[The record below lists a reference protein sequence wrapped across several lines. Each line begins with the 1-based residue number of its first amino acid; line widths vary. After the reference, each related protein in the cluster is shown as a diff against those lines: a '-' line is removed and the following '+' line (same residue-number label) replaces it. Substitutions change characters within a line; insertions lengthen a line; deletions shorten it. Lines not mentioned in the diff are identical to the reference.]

1 MKTTCRQLQANSIS
15 YANEQRT
22 GTVGFLSCRQQIH
35 NFPFPRVGEFSKK
48 IDSKR
53 EIFHAKSGICD
64 VIHKANDR
72 FLADPW
78 TSLSVTDY
86 IFTIVVYGLV

>member
-1 MKTTCRQLQANSIS
+1 MNKGQELWAFLVVGSRYTIS
-15 YANEQRT
+15 HFREL
-22 GTVGFLSCRQQIH
+22 V
-35 NFPFPRVGEFSKK
+35 NFQ
-48 IDSKR
+48 KR
-53 EIFHAKSGICD
+53 LIQKGRCFHAKSGICD

-78 TSLSVTDY
+78 TSPSVTDY